1 MQEGYTNAPVP
12 TQTKEQEKAGE
23 LYKKATGNF
32 AEETIAPA
40 AMATALLAPSS
51 FAAPVLSPFVLS
63 SYKPI

>member
-1 MQEGYTNAPVP
+1 MRQVP

-40 AMATALLAPSS
+40 AMATCT
-51 FAAPVLSPFVLS
+51 VSP
-63 SYKPI
+63 K